1 MRPLRTMSTV
11 AGHRKLT
18 TANREHHRSW
28 TSQLHEKLPKNSTMT
43 ILWSNSLWSK
53 LKRWKSSISTCLV
66 SWPKIKKL
74 SFWNVIFSY
83 FVQQQWT
90 ISRLGW
96 LWHAMKS
103 IFYTTTGENQLS
115 GWTEKKLQSI
125 SQSQTCTKTMSQSL
139 VVCASLIHYSFVILA
154 EHYMWEVCSASR
166 RDASKTATPAAG
178 LQKGPNSSPRQ
189 HLTIRGTTNASEI
202 EWIGLQSFASSAIFT
217 WPLDNQIPLLQSS
230 WQLFAGKM
238 FPLPAEGRK
247 CFPRVCRIPKHW
259 FLHYRNIPTYSS
271 GKNVLILMV
280 PILINKDM
288 FDPSYNDLKFMV

>member
-1 MRPLRTMSTV
+1 M
-11 AGHRKLT
+11 
-18 TANREHHRSW
+18 
-28 TSQLHEKLPKNSTMT
+28 
-43 ILWSNSLWSK
+43 
-53 LKRWKSSISTCLV
+53 CLV
-66 SWPKIKKL
+66 SWPKIKNL

-83 FVQQQWT
+83 FVQQQRT
-90 ISRLGW
+90 ISRLDCDMQWKVYFIRQPARISSVAGRRRSSK
-96 LWHAMKS
+96 AFPKA
-103 IFYTTTGENQLS
+103 
-115 GWTEKKLQSI
+115 KLAPKQCHSH
-125 SQSQTCTKTMSQSL
+125 CL
-139 VVCASLIHYSFVILA
+139 VVCASLIHHSFVILA

-288 FDPSYNDLKFMV
+288 FEPSYNDLKFMV